1 MKPRKISRL
10 SGKLV
15 RSGDSANKWNGLCK
29 SRFPAC
35 LGTGWGYRQAL
46 PAYPHC
52 SQAPGNAVPK
62 FANVEKSDVFH
73 LPPAGR
79 FLYLST
85 VPPYQ
90 QPMESSVEN
99 RTSFF
104 HLHLI
109 SDSTGETLINAG
121 RAASAQFHSS
131 QPIEHVYP
139 LIRNRKQLLPVLEAI
154 DRSPGIVLYTIVDRE
169 LADVIAERCREMG
182 VPSVNVLEPVMNV
195 FQAYL
200 GTASRRRVGAQHVM
214 NADYFARIEALNFTM
229 DHDDGQMPDDY
240 DDADVVIV
248 GISRTSK
255 TPTSIYLA
263 NRGIRT
269 ANIPIIYGAPLPDG
283 LIRTSKPLIVGLVAT
298 TDRIS
303 QIRENRILG
312 TTAGFDRGHYTD
324 RASISEELKYA
335 RSLCARHNWP
345 IIDVTRR
352 SIEETA
358 AAIVALRPKL
368 R

>member
-1 MKPRKISRL
+1 ME
-10 SGKLV
+10 
-15 RSGDSANKWNGLCK
+15 N
-29 SRFPAC
+29 
-35 LGTGWGYRQAL
+35 
-46 PAYPHC
+46 
-52 SQAPGNAVPK
+52 
-62 FANVEKSDVFH
+62 NVENK
-73 LPPAGR
+73 
-79 FLYLST
+79 T
-85 VPPYQ
+85 
-90 QPMESSVEN
+90 N
-99 RTSFF
+99 FF

-121 RAASAQFHSS
+121 RAASAQFQGS

-139 LIRNRKQLLPVLEAI
+139 LIRNRKQLLPVLAAI
-154 DRSPGIVLYTIVDRE
+154 DATPGIVLYTIVDRE
-169 LADVIAERCREMG
+169 LADLIDERCKAMG
-182 VPSVNVLEPVMNV
+182 VPCVAVLEPVLNV
-195 FQAYL
+195 FQTYL
-200 GTASRRRVGAQHVM
+200 GAMSRRRVGAQHVM

-240 DDADVVIV
+240 NEADVVLV

-263 NRGIRT
+263 NRGIKT
-269 ANIPIIYGAPLPDG
+269 ANIPIVFGVPLPPA
-283 LIRTSKPLIVGLVAT
+283 LFEATRPLIVGLIAT

-303 QIRENRILG
+303 QVRENRILG
-312 TTAGFDRGHYTD
+312 TTAGFDKGHYTD
-324 RASISEELKYA
+324 RATISEELKYA
-335 RSLCARHNWP
+335 RSLCGRYNWP